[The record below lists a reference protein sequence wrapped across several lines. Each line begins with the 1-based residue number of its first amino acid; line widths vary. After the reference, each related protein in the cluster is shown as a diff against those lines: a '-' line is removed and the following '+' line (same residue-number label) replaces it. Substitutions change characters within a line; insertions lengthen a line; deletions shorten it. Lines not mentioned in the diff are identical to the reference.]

1 MHPVPLWKQTFFGVN
16 WPITKKKVKK
26 EEWLSVE
33 YHAQLAFLVL
43 EITDHQGLKTLITAL
58 NGKDKNSETHLGS
71 MVTLLL
77 WPFFFGLP
85 GKNCLT
91 FSCKKPLLIWSAR
104 LTANFFWPIG
114 NRINRVP
121 L

>member
-1 MHPVPLWKQTFFGVN
+1 MYSCMSRFELHSAPCTSLEANFF
-16 WPITKKKVKK
+16 WCKFAYHKKKVKK

-58 NGKDKNSETHLGS
+58 NRKDKNSETHLGS

-77 WPFFFGLP
+77 WPLFFGCL
-85 GKNCLT
+85 GK
-91 FSCKKPLLIWSAR
+91 
-104 LTANFFWPIG
+104 TALHFLVKNPC
-114 NRINRVP
+114 
-121 L
+121 